1 MHYTYFNK
9 TLGFEIKSKDYKGHK
24 MNNLNTYL
32 ELVAQGAIVGNKE
45 QARRDFIE
53 WMNSLTPA
61 EQTELLEQVKLIKG
75 K

>member
-1 MHYTYFNK
+1 
-9 TLGFEIKSKDYKGHK
+9 